1 MKLRMEPGNIITFS
15 VGVLFITAAVY
26 VYTAMGAVIEAA
38 REATAVVVEVVYETG
53 SRKGRIHPVV
63 RFKAADGREIVA
75 TLQQH
80 QNVQPQQTVQ
90 VIYDARDPNSVEL
103 GTIERVKHR
112 RVLFTAF
119 AFVVGLVVCA
129 LGVGL
134 DAATLEW
141 RLRRR
146 G

>member
-1 MKLRMEPGNIITFS
+1 MEPGNIITFA
-15 VGVLFITAAVY
+15 VGVLFIAAAVY
-26 VYTAMGAVIEAA
+26 VYTSMGAVIEAA
-38 REATAVVVEVVYETG
+38 RETTAVVVEVVYETG

-75 TLQQH
+75 ALQQH
-80 QNVQPQQTVQ
+80 QNVQPEQTVQ

-103 GTIERVKHR
+103 GTLERVKHR

-119 AFVVGLVVCA
+119 ALIVGLVVCA

-141 RLRRR
+141 RLRR
-146 G
+146 GD